1 MDADILTT
9 LLKGFIDAFTLGTA
23 RLVPDAL
30 TLFRALATI
39 ELILLGIWMLYGHMD
54 SIAQTLTTVA
64 LKLAVYLWLITSW
77 SMLTRTL
84 VKGLIAYGLKGGG
97 GAISEADFTDPS
109 RLAWFGISA
118 MTLVYNRIFLYT
130 GWDVLFNLADIL
142 FTGLAATAALV
153 AYCVFAIQVFT
164 CLLEFYCL
172 SAVIVILIPF
182 GLVRYTTF
190 LAEKAIALVWAFG
203 VKLLILSFIA
213 AIALPIMQRLEPGL
227 NPNLSTCIA
236 FAIAGWAIVA
246 LAWRAPRL
254 AQGLL
259 QGSPQ
264 LTAQDVTNA
273 IRNAITIMT
282 TTVSQAV
289 SVANGA
295 ELPRR
300 RT

>member
-9 LLKGFIDAFTLGTA
+9 LLKGFADAFTLGTA
-23 RLVPDAL
+23 RLVPDVL
-30 TLFRALATI
+30 MLFRALATI
-39 ELILLGIWMLYGHMD
+39 ELTLLGIWMLYGHMD
-54 SIAQTLTTVA
+54 AIAATLTTVA

-77 SMLTRTL
+77 STLTRVL

-97 GAISEADFTDPS
+97 GAISETDFTDPS
-109 RLAWFGISA
+109 KLAWFGISA
-118 MTLVYNRIFLYT
+118 MTLVYNRIFAYT
-130 GWDVLFNLADIL
+130 GWDVVFNLADVL

-153 AYCVFAIQVFT
+153 AYIVFAIQVFVT
-164 CLLEFYCL
+164 LLEFYCM
-172 SAVIVILIPF
+172 SAVIVVLVPF

-227 NPNLSTCIA
+227 TPNLSTCIA
-236 FAIAGWAIVA
+236 FAIAGWAIVV
-246 LAWRAPRL
+246 LAWRAPRM

-264 LTAQDVTNA
+264 LTAHDVTQA
-273 IRNAITIMT
+273 IRSATTMIITTAGTATSI
-282 TTVSQAV
+282 AH
-289 SVANGA
+289 AA
-295 ELPRR
+295 EVPRR

>member
-1 MDADILTT
+1 MCWGQLDAI
-9 LLKGFIDAFTLGTA
+9 G
-23 RLVPDAL
+23 
-30 TLFRALATI
+30 
-39 ELILLGIWMLYGHMD
+39 
-54 SIAQTLTTVA
+54 QTLMTVA
-64 LKLAVYLWLITSW
+64 LKMSLYLWLITSW
-77 SMLTRTL
+77 GTVTRA
-84 VKGLIAYGLKGGG
+84 VIKGLIYYGLKAGG
-97 GAISEADFTDPS
+97 GAISETDFTDPS

-118 MTLVYNRIFLYT
+118 MALVYNRIFAYT
-130 GWDVLFNLADIL
+130 GWDVVFNLADVI

-153 AYCVFAIQVFT
+153 AYCVFAIQVFVT
-164 CLLEFYCL
+164 LLEFYCM

-227 NPNLSTCIA
+227 NPKLDTCIA

-246 LAWRAPRL
+246 LAWRAPRM
-254 AQGLL
+254 AQGLM

-264 LTAQDVTNA
+264 LTAQDVTHA
-273 IRNAITIMT
+273 LRSASSFIT
-282 TTVSQAV
+282 TTTGHAV
-289 SVANGA
+289 SVAHA
-295 ELPRR
+295 ADVPRR